1 MAKSKLDNIET
12 LLSQALIHME
22 ISHEEFNAIVREKQ
36 KHERT
41 KENVRNISEKQ
52 EIMRLNCVS
61 SRKTA
66 SL

>member
-1 MAKSKLDNIET
+1 
-12 LLSQALIHME
+12 ME
-22 ISHEEFNAIVREKQ
+22 ISHKEFNATAREKQ